1 MTYFDTS
8 YLLKCYLSEAGSHAV
23 KQLAVAQP
31 QIVCCALGRVE
42 LIAAFHR
49 KLRERRIDPQA
60 LRHLLDQL
68 LADDADGLWTWLE
81 LSPDVLLR
89 AADAFKT
96 MPPDVYLRSADAIH
110 LACAAAAGFSAIYS
124 SDRHLLAAATHFGIA
139 GHNVIT

>member
-8 YLLKCYLSEAGSHAV
+8 YLLKCYLSESGSDAV

-31 QIVCCALGRVE
+31 QIACCALGRVE
-42 LIAAFHR
+42 LVAAFHR
-49 KLRERRIDPQA
+49 KLREHRIDPPA

-81 LSPDVLLR
+81 LTPEVLLR

-96 MPPDVYLRSADAIH
+96 MPDDVYLRSADAVH
-110 LACAAAAGFSAIYS
+110 LACAAAAGLKAIYS
-124 SDRHLLAAATHFGIA
+124 SDRHLLAAADHFGLA
-139 GHNVIT
+139 GHNIIT